1 MNQTP
6 LINVNIYIS
15 TMLNKSKCISHMLM
29 KKYQICLYTAVYR
42 YIIYVY
48 ITYVYVKYVYYMHI
62 PVMIIKVS
70 NMLISIYIVSNISD
84 VNIYIYAYGIRIKYV
99 YLHIKHAILT
109 VCVGHLR

>member
-6 LINVNIYIS
+6 LININIYIS

-42 YIIYVY
+42 YIIYFY
-48 ITYVYVKYVYYMHI
+48 ITYVYVTYVLYYMHI

-70 NMLISIYIVSNISD
+70 NMLISIYI
-84 VNIYIYAYGIRIKYV
+84 
-99 YLHIKHAILT
+99 
-109 VCVGHLR
+109 